1 MCKGGIVGSEGI
13 TDGYLQ
19 FHPKCSP
26 APSYHDVTAD
36 SANLQMT
43 KRRAEKRN
51 VSIKREREKKTQI
64 SRRNANKQM
73 IRYMSTGWQS
83 VSVLCVRVCVV
94 CMLCVCCVCASVCLL
109 GKYI

>member
-1 MCKGGIVGSEGI
+1 MCVRGNCVCVVGGG

-43 KRRAEKRN
+43 KRRAQK
-51 VSIKREREKKTQI
+51 
-64 SRRNANKQM
+64 
-73 IRYMSTGWQS
+73 
-83 VSVLCVRVCVV
+83 
-94 CMLCVCCVCASVCLL
+94 
-109 GKYI
+109 

>member
-1 MCKGGIVGSEGI
+1 MCVRGELCVVGGGME

-43 KRRAEKRN
+43 KRRAQK
-51 VSIKREREKKTQI
+51 
-64 SRRNANKQM
+64 
-73 IRYMSTGWQS
+73 
-83 VSVLCVRVCVV
+83 
-94 CMLCVCCVCASVCLL
+94 
-109 GKYI
+109 